1 MSDCHICGEP
11 TNESGPPYRCAY
23 CGELVCR
30 EHRLPEN
37 HNCTGERLSENESP
51 IGKGPEPMDLSEQ
64 SLPGKT
70 PESKHG
76 KTGSSPDVAIDGSIK
91 DPNTDDSEEE
101 SESRSWWRRLLPW
114 I

>member
-1 MSDCHICGEP
+1 MNGCHLCGES
-11 TNESGPPYRCAY
+11 TNKNGPPYRCAY
-23 CGELVCR
+23 CGELVCQ

-37 HNCTGERLSENESP
+37 HNCTGERLPEDESP

-76 KTGSSPDVAIDGSIK
+76 KTGSSPDVALDGSIK
-91 DPNTDDSEEE
+91 SAERKEDDQE
-101 SESRSWWRRLLPW
+101 SADTPWWKRFLPW
-114 I
+114 